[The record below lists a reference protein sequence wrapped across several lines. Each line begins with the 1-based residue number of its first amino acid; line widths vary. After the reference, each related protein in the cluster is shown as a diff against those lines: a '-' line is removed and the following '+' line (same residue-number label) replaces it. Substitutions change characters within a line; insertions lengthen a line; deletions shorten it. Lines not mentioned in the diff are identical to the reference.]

1 MDPVAGKRDFAS
13 DEWAVMQRAMMAG
26 AMVVSLADGSI
37 DREEIHALTMDLRS
51 ARFAHRSQLVHE
63 LADIP
68 ALNVEPKAP
77 ASYAAYREGAL
88 ETIRSAVGIVARK
101 APTELVDF
109 QEFVV
114 KLAEAVAD
122 ANLKGDLL
130 GVGRV
135 RRTPEERTA
144 IEAVK
149 QALGL

>member
-1 MDPVAGKRDFAS
+1 MDAVAGKRDFAS

-63 LADIP
+63 LADMP

-77 ASYAAYREGAL
+77 VAYAAYRDGAL
-88 ETIRSAVGIVARK
+88 ETIRTAVGIVARK
-101 APTELVDF
+101 APTELADF

-122 ANLKGDLL
+122 ANLKGDML

-135 RRTPEERTA
+135 RRTPEERLA